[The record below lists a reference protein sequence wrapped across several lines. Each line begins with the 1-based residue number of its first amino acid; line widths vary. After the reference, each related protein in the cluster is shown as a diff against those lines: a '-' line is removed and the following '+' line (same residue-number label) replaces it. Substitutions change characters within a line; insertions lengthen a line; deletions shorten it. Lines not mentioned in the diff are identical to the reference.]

1 MPDSG
6 LPAARVLLVDDDPG
20 VLAALV
26 RLLRRGGV
34 VTHTEVSGLEG
45 LAVLENFQPDV
56 VISDHRMPGIDG
68 VEFLTRVKARL
79 PHAQR
84 ILLTGEAEPEAI
96 EAAVAR
102 SEVFRLIFKP
112 WNDAQLMLTVRSALE
127 QRALALEVE
136 RLHRLTQDRNVDLE
150 ARVQTRT
157 EALSVAK
164 REWELTFD
172 TIDSPIVLVGV
183 NDLTIRRANR
193 AAARVSDSAIISL
206 VASGASC
213 HQTLFGEPTRCAG
226 CPVTPGLAVPA
237 TAEIHHG
244 ERTWQM
250 RAHPMENTEVAV
262 CHYREVTDER
272 LLARRLLESE
282 KMSAIGNL
290 AGGVAH
296 EINNPLSGILG
307 FSQIMKRQPGRSED
321 DLEALEVIEESA
333 KRCKQIVGS
342 LLKISRRTRLE
353 DRRAFDLSKCLEDT
367 LTLFR
372 GEARRHPRL
381 KLLLRLDPEL
391 PDVFG
396 DPAQLGQ
403 VALNLLQNGLQALPA
418 GEGELEVVTGRK
430 DEACFFSVR
439 DTGTGIAPEHLPLIF
454 DPLFTT
460 KPPGEGTGLGLAI
473 AARIVAD
480 HGGHF
485 DVDTVVGRGS
495 TFTAVLPVAP
505 SRGNT

>member
-1 MPDSG
+1 MADSA
-6 LPAARVLLVDDDPG
+6 PVAPPRVLLVDDDPG
-20 VLAALV
+20 VLAALQ

-34 VTHTEVSGLEG
+34 ETHAESDGLSALE
-45 LAVLENFQPDV
+45 VLESFHPDV

-68 VEFLTRVKARL
+68 VEFLTRVKARM
-79 PHAQR
+79 PQAQR

-127 QRALALEVE
+127 QRALALEVQ
-136 RLHRLTQDRNVDLE
+136 RLHQLTYDKNVDLE
-150 ARVQTRT
+150 ARVQART
-157 EALSVAK
+157 EALSDAK
-164 REWELTFD
+164 RQWELTFD
-172 TIDSPIVLVGV
+172 TIDSAIVLVGV
-183 NDLTIRRANR
+183 KDLTIRRANK
-193 AAARVSDSAIISL
+193 AAARVSESAITRL
-206 VASGASC
+206 VAGGATC
-213 HQTLFGEPTRCAG
+213 HQMLFGQPTQCAG
-226 CPVTPGLAVPA
+226 CPVTPELKAPA
-237 TAEIHHG
+237 TAELHHG
-244 ERTWQM
+244 DRTWQM

-272 LLARRLLESE
+272 LLARRLLEAE

-307 FSQIMKRQPGRSED
+307 FSQIMKRKPGRPDD

-353 DRRAFDLSKCLEDT
+353 DRRLFDLSKCVDDT

-381 KLLLRLDPEL
+381 KLSAHLDQEL

-403 VALNLLQNGLQALPA
+403 VALNLLQNALHALPG
-418 GEGELEVVTGRK
+418 GEGEL
-430 DEACFFSVR
+430 
-439 DTGTGIAPEHLPLIF
+439 
-454 DPLFTT
+454 
-460 KPPGEGTGLGLAI
+460 
-473 AARIVAD
+473 
-480 HGGHF
+480 
-485 DVDTVVGRGS
+485 
-495 TFTAVLPVAP
+495 
-505 SRGNT
+505 